1 MMGSLLRV
9 PDVKNPAY
17 APEGLALQMCGTET
31 TQMIKS
37 FMLSEKKHDMNPIPP
52 DLRMFFSS
60 VYLGVSGHRVY
71 IVNGKMYIL

>member
-1 MMGSLLRV
+1 MGSLLRV

-17 APEGLALQMCGTET
+17 APEGLALQMCGTGT

-52 DLRMFFSS
+52 DLRMFFHLSIL
-60 VYLGVSGHRVY
+60 VFLGTECTLYCNNSTS
-71 IVNGKMYIL
+71 K